1 MKNLPPVPCGRPPST
16 TDARTASDRLSAR
29 LRAAHQNDLPR
40 YMMSR
45 EEILGAGTIRGTVR
59 RLVDLC
65 GGDVALAASWC
76 RKIGNRW

>member
-40 YMMSR
+40 YTQSR
-45 EEILGAGTIRGTVR
+45 EEILGPDTIQGTVR
-59 RLVDLC
+59 LLVDLC

>member
-40 YMMSR
+40 YTQSR
-45 EEILGAGTIRGTVR
+45 EEILGPDTIQGTVR
-59 RLVDLC
+59 LLVGLC
-65 GGDVALAASWC
+65 GGGAGLAADLW
-76 RKIGNRW
+76 RVIDKHR